1 MYKGAGLHA
10 VIGDFGFLAL
20 FTVLM
25 IALATAAFRR
35 AL

>member
-1 MYKGAGLHA
+1 MYKGAGPVA
-10 VIGDFGFLAL
+10 VLGDLAFLGV
-20 FTVLM
+20 FTILM